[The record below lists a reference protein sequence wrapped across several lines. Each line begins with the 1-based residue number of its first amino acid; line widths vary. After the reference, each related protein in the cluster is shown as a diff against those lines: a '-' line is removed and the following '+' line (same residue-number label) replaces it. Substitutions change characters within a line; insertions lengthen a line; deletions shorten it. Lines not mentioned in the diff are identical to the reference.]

1 MKVKPSRKSFR
12 NRILS
17 HLPAADLKRIAQTLS
32 KVDAIPRECLHEP
45 NKPFRYVYFPETAVA
60 SIVTVLED
68 GTETEVATIG
78 CEGIVGLP
86 VFLGAKQSPGKAFW
100 QVPGKGYRLPVMELK
115 KETAR
120 NGTLNDRLRL
130 YAQGLFTQVA
140 QSATCNRAHNVSQ
153 RCARWLLMTHDRVPG
168 DEFELTQQFLARMIG
183 IRRTGVSEVAGKLQ
197 RARLITYRRGHVT
210 VLNRRGLEKAS
221 CECYRVVQ
229 NEFDRLL
236 GRPPNKE

>member
-1 MKVKPSRKSFR
+1 MKKEAELRNTFR
-12 NRILS
+12 NRILARLS
-17 HLPAADLKRIAQTLS
+17 SEDRQRVANHLTPL
-32 KVDAIPRECLHEP
+32 DAVPRDSLYEP

-100 QVPGKGYRLPVMELK
+100 QVPGKGYRLPAMELK

-120 NGTLNDRLRL
+120 NGTLNDRLGL
-130 YAQGLFTQVA
+130 YAQGFFVQIA
-140 QSATCNRAHNVSQ
+140 QSATCIRAHNASQ

-168 DEFELTQQFLARMIG
+168 DEFELTHQFL
-183 IRRTGVSEVAGKLQ
+183 
-197 RARLITYRRGHVT
+197 
-210 VLNRRGLEKAS
+210 
-221 CECYRVVQ
+221 
-229 NEFDRLL
+229 
-236 GRPPNKE
+236 

>member
-1 MKVKPSRKSFR
+1 
-12 NRILS
+12 
-17 HLPAADLKRIAQTLS
+17 
-32 KVDAIPRECLHEP
+32 
-45 NKPFRYVYFPETAVA
+45 
-60 SIVTVLED
+60 
-68 GTETEVATIG
+68 
-78 CEGIVGLP
+78 
-86 VFLGAKQSPGKAFW
+86 
-100 QVPGKGYRLPVMELK
+100 MELK

-120 NGTLNDRLRL
+120 NGTLNDRLGL
-130 YAQGLFTQVA
+130 YAQGFFAQIA
-140 QSATCNRAHNVSQ
+140 QSATCIRAHNASQ

>member
-1 MKVKPSRKSFR
+1 M
-12 NRILS
+12 
-17 HLPAADLKRIAQTLS
+17 PAADLKRLAQKLS
-32 KVDAIPRECLHEP
+32 KVDAIPRECLYEP
-45 NKPFRYVYFPETAVA
+45 NKPLRYVYFPETAVA
-60 SIVTVLED
+60 SILTVLED

-86 VFLGAKQSPGKAFW
+86 VFLGAKQSPGK
-100 QVPGKGYRLPVMELK
+100 GYRLPAMELK

-120 NGTLNDRLRL
+120 NGTLNDRLGL
-130 YAQGLFTQVA
+130 YAQGFFVQIA
-140 QSATCNRAHNVSQ
+140 QSTTCIRAHNASQ